1 VEEKYQCVASCL
13 SFCGAVTFSSKN
25 FIGPKLGF
33 KPNKKSRSEFSD
45 LVQRAFVLARGWPQN
60 QPFLTKKKIR
70 QKP

>member
-13 SFCGAVTFSSKN
+13 SFCGAVTFRQKISSAQ
-25 FIGPKLGF
+25 KLGF

-60 QPFLTKKKIR
+60 QPFF
-70 QKP
+70 